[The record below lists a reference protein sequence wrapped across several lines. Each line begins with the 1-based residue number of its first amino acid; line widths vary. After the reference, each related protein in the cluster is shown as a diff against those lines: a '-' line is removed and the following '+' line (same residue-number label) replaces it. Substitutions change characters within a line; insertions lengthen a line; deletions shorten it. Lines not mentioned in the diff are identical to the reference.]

1 MQKLLFLTGI
11 FSVLQAN
18 AQDYLITFAGTGPAK
33 NVSTVMVENLTKGTS
48 LILSG
53 SDVLHL
59 KDNIA
64 TGIID
69 NKLISGLKIYPNPM
83 IDNSTVEVV
92 PPVPGGAVVSIF
104 DMSGIQ
110 VTQIQSYFDNST
122 QEFRLSGTRKGF
134 YIVNVRGSNYQFS
147 GKLICN
153 GNSGGAITIEKISS
167 NQTIDV
173 KEPEGSSKGYK
184 ETQGIIDMPYTS
196 GERLKFTAIS
206 GDYRTIETDI
216 PDKTKTIIFD
226 LISVVDKD
234 TNNYHVVKIGDQ
246 SWMEENLK
254 TTKYR
259 DGTSIP
265 LVLNNMEWSNLTT
278 PSYSWY
284 SNSKESFKDPYGA
297 IYNGYTIG
305 TGKLCPI
312 GWHVPTVDEW
322 GSMIDY
328 LMIND
333 FAYHGE
339 PGAIAKSLASKT
351 GWNVP
356 QPTLNHGYL
365 LPVPDGVVGKDAQY
379 NNSTGFN
386 GMPGGMRN
394 PDGTFSGIGYVG
406 VWNTASGTSSMW
418 DFSMSNKGSIIQQ
431 GDDYRPAGFSIR
443 CIKGETKTLPN
454 LITTNA
460 YDITQTTATSGA
472 TAAGVG
478 ESPVTSRGVCWNTS
492 GSNYPTIEDN
502 KTIDGTGTETF
513 TSLMTGLIP
522 GTLYYIRAYAIN
534 SDGIAYGTLQ
544 EFSTKIADTDGNI
557 YNTVSIYDKLWIVE
571 NLKTT
576 RYNDGTTIPLVT
588 DNAAWSTLATP
599 GYCYYNNDDITYKST
614 YGGLYNWFAVST
626 GKLCPIDWHV
636 PSDAEW
642 TAFTDFMAGEIVAG
656 GRLKEIGT
664 AHWLTPN
671 TGATNENGFTAL
683 PGGSRDNNGNF
694 NNIGQDGNWWSSSE
708 NDANSSWYRNMNF
721 NVSSIDRNYYS
732 KANGLSVRCIK
743 SHN

>member
-18 AQDYLITFAGTGPAK
+18 AQDYLITFAGTGTAK

-418 DFSMSNKGSIIQQ
+418 DFSMYNKGSIIQQ

-544 EFSTKIADTDGNI
+544 EFSTKIADIDGNI
-557 YNTVSIYDKLWIVE
+557 YNTVSINDKIWIVE

>member
-1 MQKLLFLTGI
+1 MKKLLFLTGI

-234 TNNYHVVKIGDQ
+234 SNNYHVVKIGDQ

-356 QPTLNHGYL
+356 QPTLYHGYL

-406 VWNTASGTSSMW
+406 IWNTASGTSSMW

-454 LITTNA
+454 LITTKA
-460 YDITQTTATSGA
+460 YDITQTSATSGA
-472 TAAGVG
+472 TAEGVG
-478 ESPVTSRGVCWNTS
+478 ESPVTSRGVCWNTT

-502 KTIDGTGTETF
+502 KTANGTGTETF
-513 TSLMTGLIP
+513 TSLLTGLLP
-522 GTLYYIRAYAIN
+522 GTFYYIRSYAIN

-544 EFSTKIADTDGNI
+544 EFSTKIADIDGNI

-664 AHWLTPN
+664 AHWLNPN

>member
-1 MQKLLFLTGI
+1 MKKLLFLTGI

-333 FAYHGE
+333 FAYQGE

-365 LPVPDGVVGKDAQY
+365 LPVPDGVIGKDAQY

-406 VWNTASGTSSMW
+406 VWNPASGTSSMW
-418 DFSMSNKGSIIQQ
+418 DFSMYNKGSIIQQ

-544 EFSTKIADTDGNI
+544 EFSTKIADIDGNI
-557 YNTVSIYDKLWIVE
+557 YNTVSINDKIWIVE

-642 TAFTDFMAGEIVAG
+642 TDFTDFMAGEIVAG

-671 TGATNENGFTAL
+671 TGATNEKGFTAL

-708 NDANSSWYRNMNF
+708 NDANSSWYRNVNY

>member
-1 MQKLLFLTGI
+1 MKKLLFLTGI

-18 AQDYLITFAGTGPAK
+18 AQDYLITFAGTGTAK
-33 NVSTVMVENLTKGTS
+33 NVTTVMVENLTKGTS

-134 YIVNVRGSNYQFS
+134 YIVNVRGSNYQLS

-173 KEPEGSSKGYK
+173 KELERSSRGYK

-234 TNNYHVVKIGDQ
+234 SNNYHVVKIGEQ

-394 PDGTFSGIGYVG
+394 LDGTFSGIGYLG

-418 DFSMSNKGSIIQQ
+418 DFSMSDKGSIIQQ

-454 LITTNA
+454 LITTKA
-460 YDITQTTATSGA
+460 YDITQTSATSGA
-472 TAAGVG
+472 TVVGVG
-478 ESPVTSRGVCWNTS
+478 ESPVTSRGVCWNTT
-492 GSNYPTIEDN
+492 GNNYPTIEDY
-502 KTIDGTGTETF
+502 KTVDGSGTETF
-513 TSLMTGLIP
+513 TSLLTGLLP
-522 GTLYYIRAYAIN
+522 GTFYYIRSYAIN

-544 EFSTKIADTDGNI
+544 EFSTKIADIDGNI

-576 RYNDGTTIPLVT
+576 RYNDRTTIPLVT
-588 DNAAWSTLATP
+588 DNAAWSLLATP
-599 GYCYYNNDDITYKST
+599 GSCYYNNDDITYKST

-636 PSDAEW
+636 PSDTEW
-642 TAFTDFMAGEIVAG
+642 TAFTDFMAGEIIAG

-671 TGATNENGFTAL
+671 TGATNDNGFTAL
-683 PGGSRDNNGNF
+683 PGGSRDNTGNF

-708 NDANSSWYRNMNF
+708 YDANSSWYRNMNY
-721 NVSSIDRNYYS
+721 NVSSIYRNYYS
-732 KANGLSVRCIK
+732 KAKGLSVRCIK

>member
-1 MQKLLFLTGI
+1 
-11 FSVLQAN
+11 
-18 AQDYLITFAGTGPAK
+18 
-33 NVSTVMVENLTKGTS
+33 
-48 LILSG
+48 
-53 SDVLHL
+53 
-59 KDNIA
+59 
-64 TGIID
+64 
-69 NKLISGLKIYPNPM
+69 
-83 IDNSTVEVV
+83 
-92 PPVPGGAVVSIF
+92 
-104 DMSGIQ
+104 
-110 VTQIQSYFDNST
+110 
-122 QEFRLSGTRKGF
+122 
-134 YIVNVRGSNYQFS
+134 
-147 GKLICN
+147 
-153 GNSGGAITIEKISS
+153 
-167 NQTIDV
+167 
-173 KEPEGSSKGYK
+173 
-184 ETQGIIDMPYTS
+184 MPYTS

-460 YDITQTTATSGA
+460 YNITQTTATSGA
-472 TAAGVG
+472 TVVGVG
-478 ESPVTSRGVCWNTS
+478 ESPVTSRGVCWNTT

-502 KTIDGTGTETF
+502 KTADGTGTETF
-513 TSLMTGLIP
+513 TSLLTGLLP
-522 GTLYYIRAYAIN
+522 GTFYYIRSYAIN

-544 EFSTKIADTDGNI
+544 EFSTKIADIDGNI
-557 YNTVSIYDKLWIVE
+557 YNTVSIYDKIWIVE

-708 NDANSSWYRNMNF
+708 NDANSSWYRNMNY